1 MGDGMKVTVHDIAV
15 KAGVSDGSV
24 SNALNNR
31 KGISDEKREQILKV
45 AREMGYFKKSIKDN
59 KALRFVVLN
68 KTKHVIGD
76 TPFFSE
82 LIRGIETESSAL
94 GFDLLVSHIT
104 VDEDKNVDI
113 DDFLK
118 QDLVDGILLLGTEMN
133 YEDLMAFEALSI
145 PIVVVDTVFR
155 TQKFDFVA
163 INNIDGTYE
172 IVSHLIKH
180 GHKNIGLINSAY
192 QINNFRERKH
202 GYEQAMSDHQL
213 ACYPQNEALVEP
225 SLDGA
230 YADMK
235 EYLKSFLQE
244 GEPLPTAYFAVNDN
258 IALGAMKAFKEF
270 GLDVSI
276 VGFDDLPLCG
286 YCDPPLTTVQVDK
299 INLGSKAVQRLVSKI
314 TEKDHSKLQI
324 LVGTKLVERESVK
337 RIA

>member
-1 MGDGMKVTVHDIAV
+1 MKVTVHDIAER
-15 KAGVSDGSV
+15 AGVSDGTV
-24 SNALNNR
+24 SNALNHR
-31 KGISDEKREQILKV
+31 KGISEEKREAILKI
-45 AREMGYFKKSIKDN
+45 AREMGYFKKTAKESKS
-59 KALRFVVLN
+59 LRFVVLN
-68 KTKHVIGD
+68 KTKHIIGD

-104 VDEDKNVDI
+104 VDENKSVDMEEV
-113 DDFLK
+113 LK
-118 QDLVDGILLLGTEMN
+118 QDLVDGVILLGTEMN

-145 PIVVVDTVFR
+145 PVVIVDTVFR

-172 IVSHLIKH
+172 IVSHLIDM
-180 GHKNIGLINSAY
+180 GHQNIGLINSAY

-230 YADMK
+230 YSDMK
-235 EYLKSFLQE
+235 EYLKSYLSSD
-244 GEPLPTAYFAVNDN
+244 EPLPTAYFAVNDN

-270 GLDVSI
+270 GLEVSM

-299 INLGSKAVQRLVSKI
+299 INLGRKAVKRLVDKI
-314 TEKDHSKLQI
+314 NEHDSSKLQI
-324 LVGTKLVERESVK
+324 LVGTNVIFRDSVK
-337 RIA
+337 QIIV

>member
-1 MGDGMKVTVHDIAV
+1 MKVTVHDIAER
-15 KAGVSDGSV
+15 AGVSDGTV
-24 SNALNNR
+24 SNALNHR
-31 KGISDEKREQILKV
+31 KGISEEKREAILKI
-45 AREMGYFKKSIKDN
+45 AREMGYFKKTAKESKS
-59 KALRFVVLN
+59 LRFVVLN
-68 KTKHVIGD
+68 KTKHIIGD

-104 VDEDKNVDI
+104 VDENKSVDMEEV
-113 DDFLK
+113 LK
-118 QDLVDGILLLGTEMN
+118 QDLVDGVILLGTEMN

-145 PIVVVDTVFR
+145 PVVIVDTVFR

-172 IVSHLIKH
+172 IVSHLIDM
-180 GHKNIGLINSAY
+180 GHQNIGLINSAY

-230 YADMK
+230 YSDMK
-235 EYLKSFLQE
+235 EYLKSYLSSD
-244 GEPLPTAYFAVNDN
+244 EPLPTAYFAVNDN

-270 GLDVSI
+270 GLEVSM

-299 INLGSKAVQRLVSKI
+299 INLGRKAVKRLVDKI
-314 TEKDHSKLQI
+314 NEHDSSKLQI
-324 LVGTKLVERESVK
+324 LVGTNVIFRDRKSVV
-337 RIA
+337 

>member
-1 MGDGMKVTVHDIAV
+1 MKVTVHDIAER
-15 KAGVSDGSV
+15 AGVSDGTV
-24 SNALNNR
+24 SNALNHR
-31 KGISDEKREQILKV
+31 KGISEEKREAILKI
-45 AREMGYFKKSIKDN
+45 AREMGYFKKTAKESKS
-59 KALRFVVLN
+59 LRFVVLN
-68 KTKHVIGD
+68 KTKHIIGD

-104 VDEDKNVDI
+104 VDENKSVDMEEV
-113 DDFLK
+113 LK
-118 QDLVDGILLLGTEMN
+118 QDLVDGVILLGTEMN

-145 PIVVVDTVFR
+145 PVVIVDTVFR

-172 IVSHLIKH
+172 IVSHLIDM
-180 GHKNIGLINSAY
+180 GHQNVGLINSAY

-230 YADMK
+230 YSDMK
-235 EYLKSFLQE
+235 EYLKSFLSS

-258 IALGAMKAFKEF
+258 IALGAMKAFKEC
-270 GLDVSI
+270 GLEVSI

-299 INLGSKAVQRLVSKI
+299 INLGRKAVKRLVDKI
-314 TEKDHSKLQI
+314 NEHDSSKLQI
-324 LVGTKLVERESVK
+324 LVGTNIVLRDSVK
-337 RIA
+337 QR

>member
-1 MGDGMKVTVHDIAV
+1 MKVTVHDIAER
-15 KAGVSDGSV
+15 AGVSDGTV
-24 SNALNNR
+24 SNALNHR
-31 KGISDEKREQILKV
+31 KGISEEKREAILKI
-45 AREMGYFKKSIKDN
+45 AREMGYFKKTAKESKS
-59 KALRFVVLN
+59 LRFVVLN
-68 KTKHVIGD
+68 KTKHIIGD

-104 VDEDKNVDI
+104 VDENKSVDMEEV
-113 DDFLK
+113 LK
-118 QDLVDGILLLGTEMN
+118 QDLVDGVILLGTEMN

-145 PIVVVDTVFR
+145 PVVIVDTVFR
-155 TQKFDFVA
+155 TRKFDFVA

-172 IVSHLIKH
+172 IVSHLIDM
-180 GHKNIGLINSAY
+180 GHQNIGLINSAY

-230 YADMK
+230 YSDMK
-235 EYLKSFLQE
+235 EYLKSYLSSD
-244 GEPLPTAYFAVNDN
+244 EPLPTAYFAVNDN

-270 GLDVSI
+270 GLEVSM

-299 INLGSKAVQRLVSKI
+299 INLGRKAVKRLVDKI
-314 TEKDHSKLQI
+314 NEHDSSKLQI
-324 LVGTKLVERESVK
+324 LVGTNVIFRDSVK
-337 RIA
+337 QIIV

>member
-1 MGDGMKVTVHDIAV
+1 MKVTVHDIAER
-15 KAGVSDGSV
+15 AGVSDGTV
-24 SNALNNR
+24 SNALNHR
-31 KGISDEKREQILKV
+31 KGISEEKREAILKI
-45 AREMGYFKKSIKDN
+45 AREMGYFKKTAKESKS
-59 KALRFVVLN
+59 LRFVVLN
-68 KTKHVIGD
+68 KTKHIIGD

-104 VDEDKNVDI
+104 VDENKSVDMEEV
-113 DDFLK
+113 LK
-118 QDLVDGILLLGTEMN
+118 QDLVDGVILLGTEMN

-145 PIVVVDTVFR
+145 PVVIVDTVFR

-172 IVSHLIKH
+172 IVSHLIDM
-180 GHKNIGLINSAY
+180 GHQNIGLINSVY

-230 YADMK
+230 YSDMK
-235 EYLKSFLQE
+235 EYLKSYLSSD
-244 GEPLPTAYFAVNDN
+244 EPLPTAYFAVNDN

-270 GLDVSI
+270 GLEVSM

-299 INLGSKAVQRLVSKI
+299 INLGRKAVKRLVDKI
-314 TEKDHSKLQI
+314 NEHDSSKLQI
-324 LVGTKLVERESVK
+324 LVGTNVIFRDSVK
-337 RIA
+337 QIIV